1 MGRIIDIKPFDTSFR
16 SITNLRSYGDAERI
30 DSSGC
35 KVDPSADEPIERIVA
50 RCMRSGRL
58 DLAASGCVRD
68 VAYSDE
74 LHPEERDGFD
84 ISDLSDDVDT
94 QQVAVS
100 QSAAV
105 SPASVSGDEAPAVA
119 SGAASNAVSNG
130 SAAGAA
136 TV

>member
-1 MGRIIDIKPFDTSFR
+1 MSKIVDIRPFDTPFR

-30 DSSGC
+30 SGEC
-35 KVDPSADEPIERIVA
+35 KVDPSVDEPLEKIVA

-68 VAYSDE
+68 AAYSDE

-84 ISDLSDDVDT
+84 IADLSDVVDT
-94 QQVAVS
+94 QQVAAS
-100 QSAAV
+100 PSAAV
-105 SPASVSGDEAPAVA
+105 APASGGADVSSEKA
-119 SGAASNAVSNG
+119 SGGTASAVGDGAAAD
-130 SAAGAA
+130 AA

>member
-1 MGRIIDIKPFDTSFR
+1 MGRIIDIKPFDTLFR

-30 DSSGC
+30 DPAGC
-35 KVDPSADEPIERIVA
+35 KVDPSADEPIDKIVA

-58 DLAASGCVRD
+58 DLNASGCVRD
-68 VAYSDE
+68 RGFSDV

-84 ISDLSDDVDT
+84 IVDLSDVVDT
-94 QQVAVS
+94 QQVAAS
-100 QSAAV
+100 PSAAV
-105 SPASVSGDEAPAVA
+105 APASSGADGSAKLASGGAAPAV
-119 SGAASNAVSNG
+119 GDG

>member
-1 MGRIIDIKPFDTSFR
+1 MGKIVDIRPFDTPFR
-16 SITNLRSYGDAERI
+16 SISNLRSYGDAERI
-30 DSSGC
+30 SGEC
-35 KVDPSADEPIERIVA
+35 KVDPSADEPISAIVA

-68 VAYSDE
+68 RGFSDV

-84 ISDLSDDVDT
+84 IADLSDVVDT
-94 QQVAVS
+94 QQVAAS
-100 QSAAV
+100 PSAAV
-105 SPASVSGDEAPAVA
+105 APASGGADVSAELA
-119 SGAASNAVSNG
+119 SGGTASAVGDG